1 MQSYGWIEGE
11 KVRAVRVLVRRL
23 KDSLR
28 LHDTQVAGSFT
39 IGDSR
44 APQILIPRAFKK
56 EGDMLPAKV

>member
-1 MQSYGWIEGE
+1 M
-11 KVRAVRVLVRRL
+11 RAVRVLVRRL

-44 APQILIPRAFKK
+44 APQILIPRALKK